1 MPTSCITLVLL
12 FQADIIIADP
22 YMKSVDDP
30 YTLQYGGC
38 KEKGRYIHF
47 TPNFLLND
55 SLTNV
60 YGEKGNTTI

>member
-1 MPTSCITLVLL
+1 MLYITLVLL
-12 FQADIIIADP
+12 FQADVIIADH
-22 YMKSVDDP
+22 YMKQVDNP

-55 SLTNV
+55 HLV
-60 YGEKGNTTI
+60 KYYGERGNILI